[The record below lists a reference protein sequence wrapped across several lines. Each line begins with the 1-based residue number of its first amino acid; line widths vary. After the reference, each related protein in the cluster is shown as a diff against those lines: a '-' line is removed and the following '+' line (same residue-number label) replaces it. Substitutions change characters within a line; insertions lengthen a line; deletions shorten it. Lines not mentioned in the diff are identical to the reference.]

1 MLSTIRLEPTA
12 NYGMAGNGE
21 RMDAVQAFS
30 RVLMGI
36 SHPIQLVTS
45 ARQIDQFRDWPKPPT
60 LERKWQAVLA
70 DDDTTRLDWRTRTL
84 RRSLEGVGLRCAEVD
99 VARVPEHRDHG
110 LPHEYGPGSDR
121 LHIGSTHTVVRLDGR
136 GRDVATGV
144 AASLVLR
151 RWPRETTP
159 GWLGQALAGSI
170 PVDCAIHVKP
180 EDPQQFA
187 RYLKQQEDW
196 QSDQNA
202 ARPDAANALGRRDAG
217 VMREKLIARQDSP
230 VSAAIV
236 LTVRASTSAELKQR
250 VEMLGHEMRLAL
262 ADVRVATFEQDR
274 GLMATQ
280 PSAVCDLVG
289 AWRTVD
295 CLSLAGTWPFQP
307 ATVCHGRG
315 APIGTTGSMLVRLD
329 PFDLSLRSFGGL
341 ITGSVGSGKSF
352 LMKLL
357 LMGLEGCE
365 KIVVEQAEPP
375 EYAGLDGVHHVS
387 LADLSEAEQ
396 ALKLR
401 EFITNLWATAR
412 ADPRPRLLVLDE
424 LWALIKRPELADLVE
439 EVARRGR
446 KFYLALWIASQQVE
460 ELIESAKAVF
470 DNAAVRIYLQQES
483 RDLSNL
489 ARAARL
495 TQPAAQF
502 LRGAARG
509 EALLD
514 LGKMVLPVDV
524 QATPAQYELISTDPR
539 EVRHGLDDSDSQAG
553 PDRGRLPD
561 LRLAGAGSDR
571 GSGPVVATVQR

>member
-1 MLSTIRLEPTA
+1 
-12 NYGMAGNGE
+12 
-21 RMDAVQAFS
+21 
-30 RVLMGI
+30 
-36 SHPIQLVTS
+36 
-45 ARQIDQFRDWPKPPT
+45 
-60 LERKWQAVLA
+60 
-70 DDDTTRLDWRTRTL
+70 
-84 RRSLEGVGLRCAEVD
+84 
-99 VARVPEHRDHG
+99 
-110 LPHEYGPGSDR
+110 
-121 LHIGSTHTVVRLDGR
+121 
-136 GRDVATGV
+136 
-144 AASLVLR
+144 
-151 RWPRETTP
+151 
-159 GWLGQALAGSI
+159 
-170 PVDCAIHVKP
+170 
-180 EDPQQFA
+180 
-187 RYLKQQEDW
+187 
-196 QSDQNA
+196 
-202 ARPDAANALGRRDAG
+202 
-217 VMREKLIARQDSP
+217 MREKLIARQDSP

-236 LTVRASTSAELKQR
+236 LTVRASTPAELKQR

-262 ADVRVATFEQDR
+262 ADVRIATFEQDR
-274 GLMATQ
+274 GLIATQ

-307 ATVCHGRG
+307 ATVCHEHG
-315 APIGTTGSMLVRLD
+315 APIGTTGSMLVRLN
-329 PFDLSLRSFGGL
+329 PFDFSLRSFGGL

-357 LMGLEGCE
+357 LMGLDGCE

-375 EYAGLDGVHHVS
+375 EYAGLEGVHHVL
-387 LADLSEAEQ
+387 LADLSEQEQ
-396 ALKLR
+396 ATKLR

-460 ELIESAKAVF
+460 ELIENAKAVF
-470 DNAAVRIYLQQES
+470 DNASLRIYLQQES

-524 QATPAQYELISTDPR
+524 QATPSQYAIISTDPR
-539 EVRHGLDDSDSQAG
+539 ER
-553 PDRGRLPD
+553 
-561 LRLAGAGSDR
+561 
-571 GSGPVVATVQR
+571 VAA

>member
-1 MLSTIRLEPTA
+1 MLSTIQINPMS
-12 NYGMAGNGE
+12 NYGMAANGE
-21 RMDAVQAFS
+21 RMDAVQALS
-30 RVLMGI
+30 RVLMGL
-36 SHPIQLVTS
+36 SHPAQFVTS
-45 ARQIDQFRDWPKPPT
+45 AREINQFRDWPKPPT
-60 LERKWQAVLA
+60 LERSWLAVLA
-70 DDDTTRLDWRTRTL
+70 DDDATRLDWRTRTL
-84 RRSLEGVGLRCAEVD
+84 KHSLEGVGLRCQESVSN
-99 VARVPEHRDHG
+99 VAYREGYICRDYCFDG
-110 LPHEYGPGSDR
+110 KEYC
-121 LHIGSTHTVVRLDGR
+121 
-136 GRDVATGV
+136 AT
-144 AASLVLR
+144 LVLR

-180 EDPQQFA
+180 EDPQEFA
-187 RYLKQQEDW
+187 RFLKQQEDW
-196 QSDQNA
+196 QSDQHT

-236 LTVRASTSAELKQR
+236 LTVRASSRADLKQR

-274 GLMATQ
+274 GLVATQ
-280 PSAVCDLVG
+280 STAVCDLVG

-295 CLSLAGTWPFQP
+295 CLSLAATWPFQP
-307 ATVCHGRG
+307 ATVCHEHG
-315 APIGTTGSMLVRLD
+315 APIGTTGAMLVRLD

-357 LMGLEGCE
+357 LMGLKSCE
-365 KIVVEQAEPP
+365 QIVVEQAEPP
-375 EYAGLDGVHHVS
+375 EYAGLEGVHHVS
-387 LADLSEAEQ
+387 LADLSEQEQ
-396 ALKLR
+396 AAKLR

-424 LWALIKRPELADLVE
+424 LWALIKRPELAALVE

-446 KFYLALWIASQQVE
+446 KFFLSLFIATQQIE

-495 TQPAAQF
+495 TNPAAQF

-514 LGKMVLPVDV
+514 LGRMVLPVDV
-524 QATPAQYELISTDPR
+524 QATPREYALISTDPR
-539 EVRHGLDDSDSQAG
+539 EGRHDGLGDSIG
-553 PDRGRLPD
+553 EGRPDRGGLATVRL
-561 LRLAGAGSDR
+561 RGAGGARSTRAADA
-571 GSGPVVATVQR
+571 PAQR

>member
-1 MLSTIRLEPTA
+1 MVRSLIQIEPTTNFA
-12 NYGMAGNGE
+12 MASNGE
-21 RMDAVQAFS
+21 RMDAVSSLS
-30 RVLMGI
+30 RVLMGL
-36 SHPIQLVTS
+36 SHPAQFLAS
-45 ARQIDQFRDWPKPPT
+45 AREIDQFRDWPKPPT
-60 LERKWQAVLA
+60 LERSWLAALA
-70 DDDTTRLDWRTRTL
+70 DEDATRLDWRTRTL
-84 RRSLEGVGLRCAEVD
+84 RRSLEGVGLRCHAAADTREEQSSPREAGTVDYSGEVFSSRPLL
-99 VARVPEHRDHG
+99 VSPSSVG
-110 LPHEYGPGSDR
+110 LGQE
-121 LHIGSTHTVVRLDGR
+121 
-136 GRDVATGV
+136 V
-144 AASLVLR
+144 AATLVLR

-180 EDPQQFA
+180 EDPQEFA
-187 RYLKQQEDW
+187 RFLKQQEDW
-196 QSDQNA
+196 QSDQHT

-236 LTVRASTSAELKQR
+236 LTVRASSRADLKQR
-250 VEMLGHEMRLAL
+250 VEMLSHEMRLAL

-274 GLMATQ
+274 GLIATQ
-280 PSAVCDLVG
+280 PLAQCELEG
-289 AWRTVD
+289 AWRTVG
-295 CLSLAGTWPFQP
+295 CLHLATTWPFQP
-307 ATVCHGRG
+307 ATVCHAHG

-357 LMGLEGCE
+357 LMGLSGCE
-365 KIVVEQAEPP
+365 QIVIEQAEPP
-375 EYAGLDGVHHVS
+375 EYAGLEGVQHVS
-387 LADLSEAEQ
+387 LADLSEQEQ
-396 ALKLR
+396 AVKLR

-424 LWALIKRPELADLVE
+424 LWALIKRPELADLIE

-446 KFYLALWIASQQVE
+446 KHFLALWIATQQCE

-470 DNAAVRIYLQQES
+470 DNASVRIYLQQES

-514 LGKMVLPVDV
+514 LGRMVLPVEV
-524 QATPAQYELISTDPR
+524 QATPAQYQVISTDPR
-539 EVRHGLDDSDSQAG
+539 EK
-553 PDRGRLPD
+553 
-561 LRLAGAGSDR
+561 
-571 GSGPVVATVQR
+571 VAA

>member
-1 MLSTIRLEPTA
+1 MGRSIVSLEPTS
-12 NYGMAGNGE
+12 NYGMAANGE
-21 RMDAVQAFS
+21 RMDAVQAFT
-30 RVLMGI
+30 RVLMGA
-36 SHPIQLVTS
+36 SHPIQFRAS
-45 ARQIDQFRDWPKPPT
+45 AREIDQFRDWPKPPA
-60 LERKWQAVLA
+60 LERNWQAVLA

-84 RRSLEGVGLRCAEVD
+84 RRSLEGVGLRCMASAPGGRHEADGAVLC
-99 VARVPEHRDHG
+99 APG
-110 LPHEYGPGSDR
+110 LYADAVYDCTGWS
-121 LHIGSTHTVVRLDGR
+121 ST
-136 GRDVATGV
+136 
-144 AASLVLR
+144 LVLR

-196 QSDQNA
+196 QSDQHT

-236 LTVRASTSAELKQR
+236 LTVRASSRAVLNQR

-274 GLMATQ
+274 GMIATQ
-280 PSAVCDLVG
+280 PLAQCDLEG

-307 ATVCHGRG
+307 ATVCHAHG

-357 LMGLEGCE
+357 LMGLDGCE
-365 KIVVEQAEPP
+365 QIVVEQAEPP

-396 ALKLR
+396 AVKLR
-401 EFITNLWATAR
+401 EFIANLWATAR
-412 ADPRPRLLVLDE
+412 TDPRPRLLVLDE
-424 LWALIKRPELADLVE
+424 LWALIKRPELAALVE

-446 KFYLALWIASQQVE
+446 KHFLALWIATQQCE
-460 ELIESAKAVF
+460 ELIENAKAVF
-470 DNAAVRIYLQQES
+470 DNASIRIYLQQES

-514 LGKMVLPVDV
+514 LGRMVLPVDV
-524 QATPAQYELISTDPR
+524 QATPAQYERISTDPR
-539 EVRHGLDDSDSQAG
+539 EGRHDGLGDSTGEGG
-553 PDRGRLPD
+553 PDRGRLAAV
-561 LRLAGAGSDR
+561 RLYGA
-571 GSGPVVATVQR
+571 SGARSTGAADALAQR

>member
-1 MLSTIRLEPTA
+1 MGPCTLALLASGRWPKVEGAMLSTIGIEPTS
-12 NYGMAGNGE
+12 NYGMAANGE
-21 RMDAVQAFS
+21 RMDAVQAFA
-30 RVLMGI
+30 RVLMGL
-36 SHPIQLVTS
+36 SHPAQFVAS
-45 ARQIDQFRDWPKPPT
+45 AREVDQFRDWPKPPT
-60 LERKWQAVLA
+60 LERSWLAVLA
-70 DDDTTRLDWRTRTL
+70 GDDTTRLDWRTRTL
-84 RRSLEGVGLRCAEVD
+84 RRSLEGVGLRCIAGSNPGEGWTGNVLWD
-99 VARVPEHRDHG
+99 VIRDG
-110 LPHEYGPGSDR
+110 TSWT
-121 LHIGSTHTVVRLDGR
+121 ST
-136 GRDVATGV
+136 
-144 AASLVLR
+144 LVLR

-159 GWLGQALAGSI
+159 GWLGQVLAGSI
-170 PVDCAIHVKP
+170 PVDCAIHVRP

-196 QSDQNA
+196 QSDQHT

-217 VMREKLIARQDSP
+217 IMREKLIARQDSP

-236 LTVRASTSAELKQR
+236 LTVRGRSRAELRQR

-274 GLMATQ
+274 GLIATQ
-280 PSAVCDLVG
+280 PLAQCELEGS
-289 AWRTVD
+289 WRTVD
-295 CLSLAGTWPFQP
+295 CLSLAATWPFQP
-307 ATVCHGRG
+307 ATVCHTRG

-357 LMGLEGCE
+357 LMGLHGCE
-365 KIVVEQAEPP
+365 QIVVEQAEPP
-375 EYAGLDGVHHVS
+375 EYAGLDGAHHVS

-396 ALKLR
+396 ATKLR
-401 EFITNLWATAR
+401 EFITNLWAAAR

-446 KFYLALWIASQQVE
+446 KHFLALWIATQQCE

-470 DNAAVRIYLQQES
+470 DNASVRIYLQQES

-514 LGKMVLPVDV
+514 LGRMVLPVDV
-524 QATPAQYELISTDPR
+524 QATRAQYERISTDPR
-539 EVRHGLDDSDSQAG
+539 EGRHDGLGDSNSEAG
-553 PDRGRLPD
+553 PGRGRLPD
-561 LRLAGAGSDR
+561 LRLDSAGSPGGAGAAVG
-571 GSGPVVATVQR
+571 AVQR

>member
-1 MLSTIRLEPTA
+1 MGSGTLALLASGRGATIEGAMLSTIAIEPSS
-12 NYGMAGNGE
+12 NFGMAASGE
-21 RMDAVQAFS
+21 RMDAVSAFA
-30 RVLMGI
+30 RVLMGL
-36 SHPIQLVTS
+36 SHPAQFLAS
-45 ARQIDQFRDWPKPPT
+45 AREIDQFPDWPKPPT
-60 LERKWQAVLA
+60 LERKWLAVLA
-70 DDDTTRLDWRTRTL
+70 DDDATRLDWRTRTL
-84 RRSLEGVGLRCAEVD
+84 RRSLEGVGLRTAEGPYD
-99 VARVPEHRDHG
+99 YLSEPVAQVE
-110 LPHEYGPGSDR
+110 PGS
-121 LHIGSTHTVVRLDGR
+121 VNDGR
-136 GRDVATGV
+136 GCS
-144 AASLVLR
+144 ASLVLR

-159 GWLGQALAGSI
+159 GWLGQALAGGI

-236 LTVRASTSAELKQR
+236 LTVRASTRAELRQR

-274 GLMATQ
+274 GLAATQ

-295 CLSLAGTWPFQP
+295 CLSLAGTWLFQP
-307 ATVCHGRG
+307 ATVCHERG

-375 EYAGLDGVHHVS
+375 EYVGLESVHHVS
-387 LADLSEAEQ
+387 LADLSEQEQ
-396 ALKLR
+396 AVKLR

-424 LWALIKRPELADLVE
+424 LWALIKRPELAALVE

-524 QATPAQYELISTDPR
+524 QATPSQYSVISTDPR
-539 EVRHGLDDSDSQAG
+539 EVRRNGLDDSDSQAG

-561 LRLAGAGSDR
+561 LWLAGAGRDR
-571 GSGPVVATVQR
+571 GAGPALAAPER

>member
-1 MLSTIRLEPTA
+1 MVRSLIQIEPTTNFA
-12 NYGMAGNGE
+12 MASNGE
-21 RMDAVQAFS
+21 RMDAVSSLS
-30 RVLMGI
+30 RVLMGL
-36 SHPIQLVTS
+36 SHPAQFLAS
-45 ARQIDQFRDWPKPPT
+45 AREIDQFRDWPKPPT
-60 LERKWQAVLA
+60 LERSWLAVLA
-70 DDDTTRLDWRTRTL
+70 DDDATRLDWRTRTL
-84 RRSLEGVGLRCAEVD
+84 RRSLEGVGLRCQED
-99 VARVPEHRDHG
+99 VNNVAYREGYICRDYCFDG
-110 LPHEYGPGSDR
+110 KEYC
-121 LHIGSTHTVVRLDGR
+121 
-136 GRDVATGV
+136 AT
-144 AASLVLR
+144 LVLR
-151 RWPRETTP
+151 RWPRDSTP

-180 EDPQQFA
+180 EDPQEFA
-187 RYLKQQEDW
+187 RFLKQQEDW
-196 QSDQNA
+196 QSDQNTV
-202 ARPDAANALGRRDAG
+202 RPDAANALGRRDART
-217 VMREKLIARQDSP
+217 MREDLIARTDSP

-236 LTVRASTSAELKQR
+236 LTVRANSRADLKQR

-274 GLMATQ
+274 GLRATQ
-280 PSAVCDLVG
+280 PLAQCELEG
-289 AWRTVD
+289 AWRMIG
-295 CLSLAGTWPFQP
+295 CLHLASTWPFQP
-307 ATVCHGRG
+307 ATVCHERG

-357 LMGLEGCE
+357 LMGLGGCE
-365 KIVVEQAEPP
+365 QIVVEQAEPP

-387 LADLSEAEQ
+387 LADLSEQEQ
-396 ALKLR
+396 AAKLR

-446 KFYLALWIASQQVE
+446 KHFLALWIATQQCE

-470 DNAAVRIYLQQES
+470 DNASVRIYLQQES

-514 LGKMVLPVDV
+514 LGRMVLPVDV
-524 QATPAQYELISTDPR
+524 QATPNQYSKISTDPR
-539 EVRHGLDDSDSQAG
+539 EGRHDGLGDSTGEGG
-553 PDRGRLPD
+553 PARGRLAGVR
-561 LRLAGAGSDR
+561 LRSAGSARSTRAADD
-571 GSGPVVATVQR
+571 PAQR